1 MGASCK
7 TAELCN
13 GVARI
18 HTHKQTHSVLKKVKF
33 NCMAQK
39 LGLLNFFLISLRTKV
54 LILPF
59 FVHCVQEYCKKD
71 SSSEME

>member
-39 LGLLNFFLISLRTKV
+39 WGLLNFFLISLRTIRTKV
-54 LILPF
+54 STYFAIFCTLCTRVL
-59 FVHCVQEYCKKD
+59 QKR
-71 SSSEME
+71 